1 MMMAAFFHP
10 LQSHGHGITT
20 EMSFPPKCSSVITS
34 IYVDANNPRTFR
46 CGIRAFYQP
55 ETTMKAQEA
64 ADQIQVI
71 IDDLEVVKQE
81 VEDNDTYEFDIGRE
95 LTTIQNEVERITDYV
110 DDQT

>member
-1 MMMAAFFHP
+1 
-10 LQSHGHGITT
+10 
-20 EMSFPPKCSSVITS
+20 
-34 IYVDANNPRTFR
+34 
-46 CGIRAFYQP
+46 
-55 ETTMKAQEA
+55 MKAQEA